1 MPGNTSTTSVR
12 VPEDLLARYDRLAV
26 ATERTRSYHV
36 VKALAAYIAEQE
48 YLQEL
53 FAEANA
59 EADADLVAVPNAE
72 AIASAI
78 SSGLL
83 RAEDLAEPDP
93 VSDEEYL
100 AAQTRVLG
108 WT

>member
-1 MPGNTSTTSVR
+1 MAGNTSTTSIR
-12 VPEDLLARYDRLAV
+12 IPEDLLARYDRLAA

-36 VKALAAYIAEQE
+36 VKALAAYIAGQE

-59 EADADLVAVPNAE
+59 EADADPVAVPNAA

-83 RAEDLAEPDP
+83 RAEEVAEPDP
-93 VSDEEYL
+93 VDDEEYL
-100 AAQTRVLG
+100 AAQTRILE
-108 WT
+108 WM